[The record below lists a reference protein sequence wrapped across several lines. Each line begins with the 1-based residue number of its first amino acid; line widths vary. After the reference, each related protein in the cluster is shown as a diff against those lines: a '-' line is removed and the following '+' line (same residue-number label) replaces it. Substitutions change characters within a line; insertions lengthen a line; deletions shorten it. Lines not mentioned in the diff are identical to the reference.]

1 MRHYVSYCVP
11 GSRMLIHAD
20 LCLIMLIYNRATE
33 TLLTVC
39 GAAAAAAAAPLPLF
53 SGRSFGLLFK

>member
-1 MRHYVSYCVP
+1 MCHYVSYCVP

-39 GAAAAAAAAPLPLF
+39 GAAAAAAPLPLF
-53 SGRSFGLLFK
+53 SG